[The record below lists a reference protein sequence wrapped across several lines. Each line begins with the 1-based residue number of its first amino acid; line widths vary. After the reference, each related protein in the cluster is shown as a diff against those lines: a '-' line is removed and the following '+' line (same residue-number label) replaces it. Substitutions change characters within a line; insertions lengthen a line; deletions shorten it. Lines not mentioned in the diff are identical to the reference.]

1 MERYSRVIGAA
12 VAQSA
17 AQCHPLREGHR
28 RLQGASIVQDG
39 EPPVVARSPTD
50 GGGGGQDKDAG
61 GEGAQGGRLRGAA
74 SGGLDS
80 GAALNAPKAA

>member
-39 EPPVVARSPTD
+39 EPPVVARSPSE
-50 GGGGGQDKDAG
+50 GGQVKDAG

-80 GAALNAPKAA
+80 GAALNAPEAA